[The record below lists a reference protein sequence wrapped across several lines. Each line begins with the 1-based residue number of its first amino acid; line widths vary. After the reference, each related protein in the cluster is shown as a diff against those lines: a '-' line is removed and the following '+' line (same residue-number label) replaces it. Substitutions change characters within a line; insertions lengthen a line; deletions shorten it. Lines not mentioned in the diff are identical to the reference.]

1 MKPLLLLALVFSLT
15 HANIQVTELFR
26 AETPEELEAALEDG
40 YPMPWLAEVL
50 ADSTIPEED
59 RYWLDCRMRA
69 AIARDLNLFFDRD
82 GERVLIECDYM
93 HPGESYW
100 REHFIVNP
108 PGESFR
114 YDSDNRP
121 ADVPYMEME
130 AQPGYIVNL
139 YGERVGDIAITRD
152 RVWLSRDA
160 SVGIFRT
167 GNTDGIGYNRACFL
181 YPDGSFR
188 EQSIDLVFVQYALS
202 QDGNVAVFCSYSQHD
217 RAQIDQEKWEWMVY
231 AFDHTGDLIFEKL
244 VPYDPL
250 SGSATPAI
258 SPDSRYIAIPF
269 GTGAVWLLD
278 ARTGDVIHTWGGTP
292 DNMVS
297 GSNLYFTQD
306 SRYLCAGGV
315 MVFDCESGERILKVG
330 TSEPYTQTSDGF
342 LERGRNTCMA
352 SNGARLVSNIFWT
365 NFRPIEFAPDVY
377 TPTVEL
383 RDQNANLLYS
393 EPCEWLP
400 FMSPDGAFLFGERY
414 NSLFFGGSAS
424 AASSTPLAV
433 MRLLEVE

>member
-1 MKPLLLLALVFSLT
+1 MKPLLALLFIFSLS
-15 HANIQVTELFR
+15 HADIQVTELFR
-26 AETPEELEAALEDG
+26 AETPEELEAALVDG

-82 GERVLIECDYM
+82 GNRVEIECDYM

-114 YDSDNRP
+114 YDALDRP
-121 ADVPYMEME
+121 AGIPYVQME
-130 AQPGYIVNL
+130 AQPGFIVNL

-188 EQSIDLVFVQYALS
+188 EQPIDLVFVQYALS
-202 QDGNVAVFCSYSQHD
+202 QDGNVAVFYSRSRHNPDQL
-217 RAQIDQEKWEWMVY
+217 DQEQWEWMLY
-231 AFDHTGDLIFEKL
+231 AFDHEGDLIFERL
-244 VPYDPL
+244 MPSSPL

-258 SPDSRYIAIPF
+258 SPDSRYIAAPLS
-269 GTGAVWLLD
+269 GGEVWLLD
-278 ARTGDVIHTWGGTP
+278 ARTGVVIHSWGGTP
-292 DNMVS
+292 DNMVG

-330 TSEPYTQTSDGF
+330 TSEPHTRTSEGV

-352 SNGARLVSNIFWT
+352 SNGARLVSNVFWT
-365 NFRPIEFAPDVY
+365 NFRPIAFAPNVY
-377 TPTVEL
+377 ASTIEL
-383 RDQNANLLYS
+383 RDRNANLLYS
-393 EPCEWLP
+393 ASCDWLP
-400 FMSPDGAFLFGERY
+400 FMSPNGAFLFGERY

-424 AASSTPLAV
+424 AASSTPIEVL
-433 MRLLEVE
+433 RLLEVE

>member
-1 MKPLLLLALVFSLT
+1 MKPMLALLFLFSLS
-15 HANIQVTELFR
+15 HADIQVTELFR
-26 AETPEELEAALEDG
+26 AETPAELEAALVDG

-82 GERVLIECDYM
+82 GNRVEIDCDYM

-114 YDSDNRP
+114 YDSENRP
-121 ADVPYMEME
+121 ADVPFMQME

-181 YPDGSFR
+181 YPDGSFL
-188 EQSIDLVFVQYALS
+188 EQPIDLVFVQYALS
-202 QDGNVAVFCSYSQHD
+202 QDGNVAVFYSIEAHD
-217 RAQIDQEKWEWMVY
+217 RDQREPAERMLY
-231 AFDHTGDLIFEKL
+231 AFDREGELIFERL
-244 VPYDPL
+244 MPSAPL

-258 SPDSRYIAIPF
+258 SPDSRYIAAPLS
-269 GTGAVWLLD
+269 GGEVWLLD
-278 ARTGDVIHTWGGTP
+278 AHTGDVIHTWGGTP

-297 GSNLYFTQD
+297 GSNLFFTQD
-306 SRYLCAGGV
+306 SRYLCAGSV
-315 MVFDCESGERILKVG
+315 MVFDCGSGERILKVG
-330 TSEPYTQTSDGF
+330 TSEPYTRTSEGV
-342 LERGRNTCMA
+342 LERGRNTCMTC
-352 SNGARLVSNIFWT
+352 NGAELVSNIFWT
-365 NFRPIEFAPDVY
+365 NLRPAVRAPYIY
-377 TPTVEL
+377 TSTVEL
-383 RDQNANLLYS
+383 RDREANLLFS

-400 FMSPDGAFLFGERY
+400 FMSPNGAFLLGERY
-414 NSLFFGGSAS
+414 NSLFFGGAGTG
-424 AASSTPLAV
+424 ASSTPLAV
-433 MRLLEVE
+433 MRLLDVE